1 MDVTVKVTPSFFTFC
16 GMTKDLLFFD
26 FTPAT
31 AASPFFPLIF
41 VTLYFIFPATKES
54 PFLSRFSMRLSETP
68 ISFGFGDAVA
78 DGTNVVCGGC
88 LDGSELDVG
97 FGVSVGDEVS
107 SGESVGLSVGD
118 EVSPGKNV
126 GCSVGFWVGFAVGD
140 GCDVGVIPGCSVGDM
155 SGIFVGLGVAGTE
168 VGRDDA
174 DGTGVADSF
183 G

>member
-1 MDVTVKVTPSFFTFC
+1 
-16 GMTKDLLFFD
+16 
-26 FTPAT
+26 
-31 AASPFFPLIF
+31 
-41 VTLYFIFPATKES
+41 
-54 PFLSRFSMRLSETP
+54 MRLSETP